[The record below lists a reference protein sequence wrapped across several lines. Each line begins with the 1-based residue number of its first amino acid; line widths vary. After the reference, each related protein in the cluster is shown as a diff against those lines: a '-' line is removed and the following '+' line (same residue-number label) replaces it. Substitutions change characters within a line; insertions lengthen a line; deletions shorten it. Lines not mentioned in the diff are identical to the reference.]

1 MKKYAIVI
9 DGKTVDHLTAED
21 AESAAREY
29 SAKMGL
35 DSEFGFVRGVKM
47 IDADTRGSAWAI
59 IKTDGGDITAE
70 KIQITTTPRPAG
82 NPGRNEERMS
92 TQKRN
97 NKYDGMNKEQ
107 IIAKILEDVK
117 SFFGPQDEKFAKAMY
132 EELVA
137 NGTIKEK

>member
-47 IDADTRGSAWAI
+47 IDADTRGREWAI
-59 IKTDGGDITAE
+59 IETDGGDITAE

-92 TQKRN
+92 TQRN

-117 SFFGPQDEKFAKAMY
+117 SFFGPQDEKFAEAMY

>member
-1 MKKYAIVI
+1 
-9 DGKTVDHLTAED
+9 
-21 AESAAREY
+21 
-29 SAKMGL
+29 
-35 DSEFGFVRGVKM
+35 
-47 IDADTRGSAWAI
+47 
-59 IKTDGGDITAE
+59 
-70 KIQITTTPRPAG
+70 
-82 NPGRNEERMS
+82 MS

-117 SFFGPQDEKFAKAMY
+117 SFFGPQDEKFAEAMY

>member
-1 MKKYAIVI
+1 MPSDRYA
-9 DGKTVDHLTAED
+9 
-21 AESAAREY
+21 
-29 SAKMGL
+29 
-35 DSEFGFVRGVKM
+35 
-47 IDADTRGSAWAI
+47 
-59 IKTDGGDITAE
+59 
-70 KIQITTTPRPAG
+70 QNTTPRPAG
-82 NPGRNEERMS
+82 KPGRNEERMS

-117 SFFGPQDEKFAKAMY
+117 SFFGPQDEKFAEAMY